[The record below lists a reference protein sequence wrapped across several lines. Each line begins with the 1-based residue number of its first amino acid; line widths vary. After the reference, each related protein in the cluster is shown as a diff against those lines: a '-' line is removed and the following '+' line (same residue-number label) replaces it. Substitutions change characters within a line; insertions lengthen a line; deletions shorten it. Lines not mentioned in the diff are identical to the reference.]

1 MNLEKSE
8 LEPIQDFDFVGY
20 QFDFRS
26 DRFRPTLDWVQNL
39 QETVK
44 TAIPTGL
51 PGPGI
56 HVLDRLLTSTEKHV
70 NLGRLHMRP
79 IQWHLKNNWR
89 VPESLEK
96 VIQVPRSLHPHLQ
109 WWLQEDHALTGQ
121 PLHPIKHAL
130 QIFTDASIE
139 GWGAHLDE
147 QFARA
152 TWSPPGSKLY
162 INYLE
167 L

>member
-1 MNLEKSE
+1 MA
-8 LEPIQDFDFVGY
+8 EP
-20 QFDFRS
+20 S
-26 DRFRPTLDWVQNL
+26 KENA
-39 QETVK
+39 E

-56 HVLDRLLTSTEKHV
+56 HVLDRFTNSYKKQVH
-70 NLGRLHMRP
+70 LGRLHMRL
-79 IQWHLKNNWR
+79 IQWHPKTNWK

-96 VIQVPRSLHPHLQ
+96 VIPIPRSLHPHLQ
-109 WWLQEDHALTGQ
+109 WWLKEDNVLTGQ

-147 QFARA
+147 HTARG
-152 TWSPPGSKLY
+152 TWSLPGSKLHL
-162 INYLE
+162 NYPE
-167 L
+167 LKAVSLALKEFQDLCSNKIVPTTPQ